1 MRTLGS
7 VASHVAIAAMTAV
20 LVGGCS
26 APATARCTTEGM
38 DPQPEL
44 TCDMAIRAVRDRI
57 NLVSAVDEFEV
68 RYGGF
73 CPPDAICPG
82 LSDRTSARV
91 YVDMES
97 GEELTMT
104 VTLQP
109 DGSVAVTESEGAPGP
124 TPLP

>member
-1 MRTLGS
+1 MRTLGP
-7 VASHVAIAAMTAV
+7 VASRVAMAVITAM

-57 NLVSAVDEFEV
+57 NLVSGVDEFEV

-91 YVDMES
+91 FLELAA
-97 GEELTMT
+97 GEVLTMT

-109 DGSVAVTESEGAPGP
+109 DGSVTTTEPERPPGP